1 MSQNEHCLHTPNG
14 RMQTLRMHVIYSNR
28 HCSVYLTVC
37 GSAYAKRS
45 LGLHI
50 ATTVTVIIIA
60 TNCLSNYSCNTNI
73 IMELNEHIEILHSHQ
88 QVDKKHTNAH
98 RHTKQLR
105 KQFIFLLWCLRIGAD
120 QN

>member
-1 MSQNEHCLHTPNG
+1 MSQNEHTPNG
-14 RMQTLRMHVIYSNR
+14 RMQTLRTSCIR
-28 HCSVYLTVC
+28 IVC

-60 TNCLSNYSCNTNI
+60 TICYRITAANTNI

-98 RHTKQLR
+98 RHTKQVH
-105 KQFIFLLWCLRIGAD
+105 FLIVVFGNRSGLGLIER
-120 QN
+120 